1 MIEQDNLTAKQ
12 NDYAVFLPA
21 ISGFY
26 ATFIGKQRDPV
37 NGPYV
42 APARMPAGIPD
53 MEMLNWLNST
63 KGLFPYKWSL
73 YSGGHANLDLTRQD
87 WSEDMVR
94 NREPGTVMLGDSG
107 GFQIAKG
114 LWEGEWHDPTSPAVQ
129 AKMAEAQA
137 RGIEHVPDLKPDG
150 TAKHDKNGN
159 IKYLKIDHV
168 KNYQNLLDAA
178 QKKREAVL
186 KWLDGIADYGMILDI
201 PTWVIHDNVAN
212 RKIGN
217 FQDAQELVDATKFN
231 NDYFMKHRRGVANGG
246 AKFLNVLQGAT
257 HQDAEDWY
265 QTMKHYCDPAVYPDT
280 HFDGWAMGGQ
290 NMCDVHLVLKR
301 LVALR
306 HDNLLQQGV
315 HDWMHFLGTS
325 KLEWAVLLT
334 DIQRAIRKYVNP
346 SFTIS
351 FDCASPFLAT
361 ANGQVYHH
369 IDLPHNDKWCYRMS
383 PIVDD
388 KKYALD
394 TRPYRDAILQDGLL
408 DSVVNGKLVPGH
420 FDESPISKY
429 LKMNDI
435 CIYKPGVAKPGVVLD
450 EDNFQN
456 PDMYD
461 VLPDVNKNGKW
472 SKTSWDSF
480 SYALLMGHN
489 VWMHLEAVQRANR
502 EYDNGT
508 WPAMMWNQGTKKRT
522 GDHARFK
529 DIVDAI
535 FATPDRAEAEAIIE
549 HYDRY
554 WMDIIGTRGF
564 KGDKAKN
571 SLTQFNNFFEVVDDS
586 DSEVDGDEIE
596 FDESKLEHLEQ

>member
-1 MIEQDNLTAKQ
+1 MLQDNLTAKQ
-12 NDYAVFLPA
+12 NDYAIFLPA

-26 ATFIGKQRDPV
+26 ATFVGKQRDPV

-42 APARMPAGIPD
+42 DPARMPAGIQD
-53 MEMLNWLNST
+53 MEQMNWLNDQ
-63 KGLFPYKWSL
+63 KGLFPYRWSL
-73 YSGGHANLDLTRQD
+73 YSGGHANLDLNKQD

-94 NREPGTVMLGDSG
+94 NRDPNTLMLGDSG

-114 LWEGEWHDPTSPAVQ
+114 LWEGDWKANSGCP
-129 AKMAEAQA
+129 K
-137 RGIEHVPDLKPDG
+137 
-150 TAKHDKNGN
+150 
-159 IKYLKIDHV
+159 
-168 KNYQNLLDAA
+168 A

-186 KWLDGIADYGMILDI
+186 KWLDNISDYCMTLDI
-201 PTWVIHDNVAN
+201 PTWVIHDKNASD
-212 RKIGN
+212 KCQISTL
-217 FQDAQELVDATKFN
+217 QEAVDATKYN
-231 NDYFMKHRRGVANGG
+231 NEYFMRHRKGKANGG
-246 AKFLNVLQGAT
+246 TKILNVLQGANHT
-257 HQDAEDWY
+257 DADRWY
-265 QTMKHYCDPAVYPDT
+265 DIMKHYCDPAQYPDT

-306 HDNLLQQGV
+306 HDNLLQEGV

-334 DIQRAIRKYVNP
+334 DIQRAVRKYVNP

-388 KKYALD
+388 KKYASD
-394 TRPYRDAILQDGLL
+394 TRQFGPAVIADGLI
-408 DSVVNGKLVPGH
+408 NH
-420 FDESPISKY
+420 FDESPISQQLQMK
-429 LKMNDI
+429 DI
-435 CIYKPGVAKPGVVLD
+435 CIYKPGDL
-450 EDNFQN
+450 
-456 PDMYD
+456 
-461 VLPDVNKNGKW
+461 NKIGKEG
-472 SKTSWDSF
+472 KTSWDSF

-489 VWMHLEAVQRANR
+489 VWMHIESVQRANR
-502 EYDNGT
+502 AYDSGS
-508 WPAMMWNQGTKKRT
+508 WPAMMWNQN

-554 WMDIIGTRGF
+554 WMDIVGTRGF
-564 KGDKAKN
+564 KGKKAKN
-571 SLTQFNNFFEVVDDS
+571 AMSMFNNLFEVEEDDS
-586 DSEVDGDEIE
+586 VDSNDIELDEN
-596 FDESKLEHLEQ
+596 KLNELEAQ

>member
-1 MIEQDNLTAKQ
+1 MQDNLTDKQ

-26 ATFIGKQRDPV
+26 ATYIGKQRDPV

-42 APARMPAGIPD
+42 DPARMPAGIQD
-53 MEMLNWLNST
+53 MEQMNWLNDQ
-63 KGLFPYKWSL
+63 KGLFPYRWSL
-73 YSGGHANLDLTRQD
+73 YSGGHANLDLNKQD

-94 NREPGTVMLGDSG
+94 NRDPNTLMLGDSG

-114 LWEGEWHDPTSPAVQ
+114 LWEGEWRDPTSPEVL
-129 AKMAEAQA
+129 AKMAELRT
-137 RGIEHVPDLKPDG
+137 RGVEHVPDLKPDG
-150 TAKHDKNGN
+150 TPKHDKNGN
-159 IKYLKIDHV
+159 KKYVKIDHV

-186 KWLDGIADYGMILDI
+186 KWLDGVADYGMTLDI
-201 PTWVIHDNVAN
+201 PTWVIHDKNASDKCGITTLEEAVA
-212 RKIGN
+212 
-217 FQDAQELVDATKFN
+217 ATRYN
-231 NDYFMKHRRGVANGG
+231 NDYYMRHRKGAKNGG
-246 AKFLNVLQGAT
+246 MKVLNVLQGAN
-257 HQDAEDWY
+257 HADADRWY
-265 QTMKHYCDPAVYPDT
+265 DTMKHYCDPTVYPDT
-280 HFDGWAMGGQ
+280 HFDGWSMGGQ
-290 NMCDVHLVLKR
+290 NMCDVHLVLRR

-306 HDNLLQQGV
+306 HDNLLQEGV

-334 DIQRAIRKYVNP
+334 DIQRAVRKYVNP
-346 SFTIS
+346 NFTIS

-383 PIVDD
+383 PIADD
-388 KKYALD
+388 KKYSTD
-394 TRPYRDAILQDGLL
+394 TRPYGQAVVADGLV
-408 DSVVNGKLVPGH
+408 DH
-420 FDESPISKY
+420 FDESPISLQLQMKDVCY
-429 LKMNDI
+429 
-435 CIYKPGVAKPGVVLD
+435 YQPGML
-450 EDNFQN
+450 
-456 PDMYD
+456 
-461 VLPDVNKNGKW
+461 NKIGKEG
-472 SKTSWDSF
+472 KTSWDSF

-502 EYDNGT
+502 EYDNGSF
-508 WPAMMWNQGTKKRT
+508 PAMMWHQN

-535 FATPDRAEAEAIIE
+535 FATPNRAEAEAIIE

-564 KGDKAKN
+564 KGKKAKN
-571 SLTQFNNFFEVVDDS
+571 AHSQFNALFEEEPTHG
-586 DSEVDGDEIE
+586 DSEDEVE
-596 FDESKLEHLEQ
+596 FDESKLDNLAAR